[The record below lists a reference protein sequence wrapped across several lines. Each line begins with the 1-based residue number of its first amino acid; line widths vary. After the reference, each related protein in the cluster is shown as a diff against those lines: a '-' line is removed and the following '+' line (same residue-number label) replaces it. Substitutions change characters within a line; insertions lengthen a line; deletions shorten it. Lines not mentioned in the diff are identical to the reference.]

1 MRFIIVLGII
11 AYVLWLIYFRSL
23 YFLIKYKRNKS
34 GIPLLKQM
42 EKQEIVDLLKQI
54 GYPDLKAVYINEA
67 SDIVIEGKHGEYK
80 VITEDNILYITK
92 KGAGKKQAMYFS
104 EEAECIKQYIQKTL
118 DTNAPINAYQTYKNL
133 KNARKKTF
141 IMYYGII
148 IAFIIF
154 VVYFV
159 TNYLSYSNMIKESY
173 LEPYTNEKTIGQAF
187 EDFFGNTK
195 WTN

>member
-159 TNYLSYSNMIKESY
+159 TNYLSDRKSVV
-173 LEPYTNEKTIGQAF
+173 
-187 EDFFGNTK
+187 
-195 WTN
+195 